1 MRFRRGG
8 VGILVLVMSLAVL
21 TAAGCMGGNRN
32 FLPGDSTGAL
42 PSGSAASARWAGK
55 EAPNFALKDLSGNIV
70 QLSDLRGKPVLINF
84 WATWCPPCKEEMPDI
99 ERAYQKYKDQGWV
112 FLGLDMKE
120 DAATVSKFVKD
131 GKYSWTFLLDSEGH
145 AATSYLVTGVP
156 ETYLVD
162 SKGFVQDFKIG
173 GMTYQEFDSKLAKIK

>member
-1 MRFRRGG
+1 MGFGRTGK
-8 VGILVLVMSLAVL
+8 GILMLVVSLVVL

-32 FLPGDSTGAL
+32 FAPGTEAGAT
-42 PSGSAASARWAGK
+42 SGDPANTARWAGK
-55 EAPNFALKDLSGNIV
+55 EAPNFALKDLNGNIV

-84 WATWCPPCKEEMPDI
+84 WATWCPPCKEEMPYI
-99 ERAYQKYKDQGWV
+99 ERAFQKYKDQGWV

-145 AATSYLVTGVP
+145 AANSYLVTGVP
-156 ETYLVD
+156 ESYLVD
-162 SKGFVQDFKIG
+162 RNGLVQDFKIG
-173 GMTYQEFDSKLAKIK
+173 GMTYQEFDSKLSKIK

>member
-1 MRFRRGG
+1 MAKM
-8 VGILVLVMSLAVL
+8 IQ
-21 TAAGCMGGNRN
+21 TH
-32 FLPGDSTGAL
+32 
-42 PSGSAASARWAGK
+42 
-55 EAPNFALKDLSGNIV
+55 APNNQSSIINHHLSAQRIYDTLRETPPRTRCDLKNYV
-70 QLSDLRGKPVLINF
+70 K
-84 WATWCPPCKEEMPDI
+84 
-99 ERAYQKYKDQGWV
+99 V

-145 AATSYLVTGVP
+145 AANSYLVTGVP

-162 SKGFVQDFKIG
+162 SKGLVQDFKIG